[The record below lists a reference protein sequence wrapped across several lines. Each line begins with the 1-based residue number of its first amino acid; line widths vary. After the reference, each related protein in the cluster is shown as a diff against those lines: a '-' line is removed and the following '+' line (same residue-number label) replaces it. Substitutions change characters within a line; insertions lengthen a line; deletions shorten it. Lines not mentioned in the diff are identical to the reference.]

1 MEVESSGPWKTG
13 IEEVLVSFHVSW
25 GTFSLTNKWAH
36 EADVPGQRPRL
47 SWQPAGMARMAAG
60 LVQASELKEITSTEV
75 VCRGSEEVGSQTC
88 WTAVVALILILY
100 IYIYIY
106 VA

>member
-1 MEVESSGPWKTG
+1 
-13 IEEVLVSFHVSW
+13 
-25 GTFSLTNKWAH
+25 
-36 EADVPGQRPRL
+36 
-47 SWQPAGMARMAAG
+47 MAAG

-106 VA
+106 MSHESRLDRAQPTAIHFLFNLYIIYL